1 VLHINGDYKHAY
13 LNLQQVMAKSNPEWQ
28 DAQVYENY
36 IDACG
41 EEAETNKTCV
51 HWYAYY
57 ARKPQ

>member
-1 VLHINGDYKHAY
+1 
-13 LNLQQVMAKSNPEWQ
+13 MAKSNPEWQ
-28 DAQVYENY
+28 DAQVYEDY